1 MAAPRQ
7 PRVTEAPLPHPQ
19 ISTPNSSSLTE
30 RNNIMKLQV
39 AIDLLTTEAA
49 LELAGKVAEY
59 VDIIELGT
67 PLVKSEGLSVITA
80 VKEAHPDKIVF
91 ADLKTMDAGELE
103 ADIAF
108 KAGADLVTVL
118 GAADDS
124 TIAGAVKAAKA
135 HNKGI
140 VVDLI
145 GVADKV
151 TRAKEVRALGA
162 KFVEMHAG
170 LDEQAKPGFDLNG
183 LLRAGAEARVPFS
196 VAGGVK
202 LATIAD
208 VQKAGADVAV
218 AGGAI
223 YGAADPALAAKE
235 LRAAI
240 V

>member
-1 MAAPRQ
+1 MQFPA
-7 PRVTEAPLPHPQ
+7 
-19 ISTPNSSSLTE
+19 E

-49 LELAGKVAEY
+49 LELAGKVAEH

-67 PLVKSEGLSVITA
+67 PLIKAEGLSVITA

-108 KAGADLVTVL
+108 KAGADLVSVL
-118 GAADDS
+118 GSADDS
-124 TIAGAVKAAKA
+124 TIAGAVKAAQA

-151 TRAKEVRALGA
+151 SRAKEARALGA
-162 KFVEMHAG
+162 KFVEFHAG
-170 LDEQAKPGFDLNG
+170 LDEQAQPGYDLNG
-183 LLRAGAEARVPFS
+183 LLSAGEEARVPFS
-196 VAGGVK
+196 VAGGVNIS
-202 LATIAD
+202 TIAA
-208 VQKAGADVAV
+208 VQRAGADVAV
-218 AGGAI
+218 VGGSI
-223 YGAADPALAAKE
+223 YSAEDPELAAKE
-235 LRAAI
+235 LRAA
-240 V
+240 

>member
-1 MAAPRQ
+1 
-7 PRVTEAPLPHPQ
+7 
-19 ISTPNSSSLTE
+19 
-30 RNNIMKLQV
+30 
-39 AIDLLTTEAA
+39 
-49 LELAGKVAEY
+49 
-59 VDIIELGT
+59 
-67 PLVKSEGLSVITA
+67 
-80 VKEAHPDKIVF
+80 
-91 ADLKTMDAGELE
+91 MDAGELE

-124 TIAGAVKAAKA
+124 TIAGAVKAANA
-135 HNKGI
+135 HNKGV

-151 TRAKEVRALGA
+151 ARAKEVRALGA

-183 LLRAGAEARVPFS
+183 LLTAGATARVPFS

-202 LATIAD
+202 VDTIPA
-208 VQKAGADVAV
+208 VQKAGAEVAV

-223 YGAADPALAAKE
+223 YGAADPGHAAKE

-240 V
+240 A

>member
-1 MAAPRQ
+1 
-7 PRVTEAPLPHPQ
+7 
-19 ISTPNSSSLTE
+19 
-30 RNNIMKLQV
+30 MKLQV
-39 AIDLLTTEAA
+39 AMDVLTTEAA
-49 LELAGKVAEY
+49 LTLAGQVAEY

-67 PLVKSEGLSVITA
+67 PLIKAAGLSAVTA

-91 ADLKTMDAGELE
+91 ADMKTMDAGELE

-108 KAGADLVTVL
+108 TAGADLVTVL
-118 GAADDS
+118 GTADDS

-151 TRAKEVRALGA
+151 TRAKEARALGA

-170 LDEQAKPGFDLNG
+170 LDEQAKPGFDLSG

-202 LATIAD
+202 VATIGD
-208 VQKAGADVAV
+208 VQQAGAEVAV

-223 YGAADPALAAKE
+223 YGATDPAQAAKE
-235 LRAAI
+235 LRSAI
-240 V
+240 LWRPVI

>member
-1 MAAPRQ
+1 
-7 PRVTEAPLPHPQ
+7 
-19 ISTPNSSSLTE
+19 
-30 RNNIMKLQV
+30 MKLQV
-39 AIDLLTTEAA
+39 AIDLLTVEDA

-67 PLVKSEGLSVITA
+67 PLIKAEGLSAITA
-80 VKEAHPDKIVF
+80 VKEAHPDKLVF
-91 ADLKTMDAGELE
+91 ADMKTMDAGELE

-118 GAADDS
+118 GSADDS

-135 HNKGI
+135 HSKGI

-145 GVADKV
+145 GVADKAS
-151 TRAKEVRALGA
+151 RAREVRALGA

-183 LLRAGAEARVPFS
+183 LLRAGEESQVPFS
-196 VAGGVK
+196 VAGGVN
-202 LATIAD
+202 ASTIAA
-208 VQKAGADVAV
+208 VQAAGADVAV

-223 YGAADPALAAKE
+223 YGASDPALAAKE
-235 LRAAI
+235 LQAAI
-240 V
+240 N

>member
-1 MAAPRQ
+1 
-7 PRVTEAPLPHPQ
+7 
-19 ISTPNSSSLTE
+19 
-30 RNNIMKLQV
+30 MKLQV

-49 LELAGKVAEY
+49 LELAGQVAEY

-67 PLVKSEGLSVITA
+67 PLIKAAGLSAVTA
-80 VKEAHPDKIVF
+80 VKNAHPDKLVF
-91 ADLKTMDAGELE
+91 ADMKTMDAGELE

-108 KAGADLVTVL
+108 KAGADLMTVL
-118 GAADDS
+118 GTADDS

-135 HNKGI
+135 HNKGV

-170 LDEQAKPGFDLNG
+170 LDEQAKPGFDLTG
-183 LLRAGAEARVPFS
+183 LLRAGEQAQVPFS
-196 VAGGVK
+196 VAGGVS
-202 LATIAD
+202 LSTIEA
-208 VQKAGADVAV
+208 VQRAGAEVAV

-223 YGAADPALAAKE
+223 YGADDPALAAKK

-240 V
+240 S

>member
-1 MAAPRQ
+1 MD
-7 PRVTEAPLPHPQ
+7 V
-19 ISTPNSSSLTE
+19 
-30 RNNIMKLQV
+30 
-39 AIDLLTTEAA
+39 LTTEAA
-49 LELAGKVAEY
+49 LVLAGQVAEY

-67 PLVKSEGLSVITA
+67 PLIKAAGLSAVTA
-80 VKEAHPDKIVF
+80 VKNAHPDKIVF
-91 ADLKTMDAGELE
+91 ADMKTMDAGELE

-118 GAADDS
+118 GTADDS

-151 TRAKEVRALGA
+151 TRAKEARALGA

-170 LDEQAKPGFDLNG
+170 LDEQALPGFDLTG

-202 LATIAD
+202 LATIES

-218 AGGAI
+218 VGGGI
-223 YGAADPALAAKE
+223 YSAADPALAAKQ

>member
-1 MAAPRQ
+1 M
-7 PRVTEAPLPHPQ
+7 VFHTHCG
-19 ISTPNSSSLTE
+19 SLQKEDIT
-30 RNNIMKLQV
+30 MKLQV
-39 AIDLLTTEAA
+39 AMDVLTTEAA
-49 LELAGKVAEY
+49 LKLAGQVAEF

-67 PLVKSEGLSVITA
+67 PLIKAEGLPAISA
-80 VKEAHPDKIVF
+80 VKKAHPDKIVF

-108 KAGADLVTVL
+108 KAGADLITVL

-124 TIAGAVKAAKA
+124 TIAGAVKAAEA
-135 HNKGI
+135 HNKGV

-151 TRAKEVRALGA
+151 TRAKEARALGA

-183 LLRAGAEARVPFS
+183 LLTAGMTARVPFS

-202 LATIAD
+202 VATIPA
-208 VQKAGADVAV
+208 VQQAGAQVAV
-218 AGGAI
+218 VGSACYSAE
-223 YGAADPALAAKE
+223 DPALAAKE

>member
-1 MAAPRQ
+1 
-7 PRVTEAPLPHPQ
+7 
-19 ISTPNSSSLTE
+19 
-30 RNNIMKLQV
+30 MKLQV
-39 AIDLLTTEAA
+39 AMDVLTIEDA
-49 LELAGKVAEY
+49 LELAGQVAEY

-67 PLVKSEGLSVITA
+67 PLIKAAGLSAVTA
-80 VKEAHPDKIVF
+80 VKAAHPDKIVF
-91 ADLKTMDAGELE
+91 ADMKTMDAGELE

-118 GAADDS
+118 GTADDS

-135 HNKGI
+135 HNKGT

-151 TRAKEVRALGA
+151 TRAKEARALGA

-170 LDEQAKPGFDLNG
+170 LDEQAQPGYDLSV
-183 LLRAGAEARVPFS
+183 LLRAGEEARVPFS
-196 VAGGVK
+196 VAGGVN
-202 LATIAD
+202 LTTIEA
-208 VQKAGADVAV
+208 VQRAGADVAV

-240 V
+240 RGLDME

>member
-1 MAAPRQ
+1 
-7 PRVTEAPLPHPQ
+7 
-19 ISTPNSSSLTE
+19 
-30 RNNIMKLQV
+30 MKLQV
-39 AIDLLTTEAA
+39 AIDLLTTKDA

-67 PLVKSEGLSVITA
+67 PLIKAAGLSVVTA
-80 VKEAHPDKIVF
+80 IKEAHPDKLVF
-91 ADLKTMDAGELE
+91 ADMKTMDAGELE

-108 KAGADLVTVL
+108 KAGADLMTVL
-118 GAADDS
+118 GTADDS
-124 TIAGAVKAAKA
+124 TITGAVKAAKA
-135 HNKGI
+135 HNKGV

-145 GVADKV
+145 GVSDKV

-170 LDEQAKPGFDLNG
+170 LDEQAKPGFDLQG
-183 LLRAGAEARVPFS
+183 LLTAGAQARVPFS

-202 LATIAD
+202 ASTIGA
-208 VQKAGADVAV
+208 VQQAGAEVAV

-235 LRAAI
+235 LREAI